1 MIGTIHWK
9 VNRGEEAAMAGSL
22 DESVQRW
29 GVLIGSPNTTVEIE
43 FPRMCPSD
51 VTLHYVRMPTDG
63 NIADNDLFEG
73 VVQRTTAGIP
83 AAIDSIMTAEPDH
96 LVLGFGSPGFFAG
109 LDGEQALIDSY
120 VERAGGVGI
129 TIPSQSCRRALE
141 VLEVKRLA
149 VMGSYQPAGARRVR
163 EYFEAAGYD
172 IVKEGFQ
179 GHGSGT
185 EAARMTRH
193 ELARAL
199 YEMDGPDVD
208 AILQL
213 GVNMPAVEPADA
225 VEQVI
230 GKPVLSVNAVTFWN
244 ALRGRGIPTRAAGAG
259 TLLRD
264 H

>member
-1 MIGTIHWK
+1 
-9 VNRGEEAAMAGSL
+9 MAGSFE
-22 DESVQRW
+22 DAVQRW
-29 GVLIGSPNTTVEIE
+29 GVLVGSPNTTVEIE

-129 TIPSQSCRRALE
+129 TIPSQSCRRAFE

-172 IVKEGFQ
+172 VVKEGFQ

-185 EAARMTRH
+185 EADFIVLDPQATPLLARRTAQSRNLSELLLVLMILADDRAVASTYVLGELQ
-193 ELARAL
+193 ELA
-199 YEMDGPDVD
+199 
-208 AILQL
+208 
-213 GVNMPAVEPADA
+213 
-225 VEQVI
+225 
-230 GKPVLSVNAVTFWN
+230 
-244 ALRGRGIPTRAAGAG
+244 
-259 TLLRD
+259 
-264 H
+264 